1 MNRCAITMIKWL
13 QGSES
18 LFMAAFADGS
28 IMVFDKDK
36 EDEAFHPGDGSPQ
49 PTIYNEKRKHYSTGT
64 VNNTHFHHH
73 PAATSP
79 PPPPLPVSENPDLR

>member
-1 MNRCAITMIKWL
+1 MNRSEITMIKWL

-36 EDEAFHPGDGSPQ
+36 EDEAFHPGDGSPPQ
-49 PTIYNEKRKHYSTGT
+49 PIYQEKRKHHSTGT
-64 VNNTHFHHH
+64 VNNTQYHHF
-73 PAATSP
+73 
-79 PPPPLPVSENPDLR
+79 PLPVAENPDLR